1 MRVRLL
7 TSALLVG
14 AALAFATAPITSVPV
29 AAQQKKGHGHAD
41 HKHTHP
47 TAQHGGILE
56 DVGEYHVELVAKD
69 GKIALHL
76 RDHDAKDIVV
86 DGFKASVLVTAGSQ
100 RLGPFE
106 LKPAKTNII
115 EGAVPG
121 IPAGA
126 TAILTL
132 TDKAGVAAQGRFKL
146 K

>member
-7 TSALLVG
+7 TSTLLIG
-14 AALAFATAPITSVPV
+14 AAVAFATIQVTTLPV
-29 AAQQKKGHGHAD
+29 VAQQKKGHGHGD

-56 DVGEYHVELVAKD
+56 DVGEYHVEFVAKD
-69 GKIALHL
+69 GKIMLYL
-76 RDHDAKDIVV
+76 RDHDAKDVVV

-106 LKPAKTNII
+106 LKPAKANLI
-115 EGAVPG
+115 EGAAPG
-121 IPAGA
+121 VPAGA

-132 TDKAGVAAQGRFKL
+132 TDKAGTAAQGRFKL

>member
-1 MRVRLL
+1 
-7 TSALLVG
+7 LVG
-14 AALAFATAPITSVPV
+14 ASLAFATAPITSLPV
-29 AAQQKKGHGHAD
+29 AAQQKKGHGHGD

-69 GKIALHL
+69 GKITLYL
-76 RDHDAKDIVV
+76 RDHDAKDVAV

-106 LKPAKTNII
+106 LKPAKANII
-115 EGAVPG
+115 DGAVPG